1 MSSALGHMGKVRR
14 DMLGK
19 LDSDNHQCHH
29 HQSGKCSFDMLMM
42 MWRVLEI
49 DGCKLIAKHIKVLD
63 GGRLGWSK
71 TGVEPILGISLKVPC
86 IKYHLAPAAGI
97 RVHVKCDRQIEG
109 KSGGARSRWSYAGVG
124 RHPAWDKPI
133 NSIKVSP
140 TE

>member
-1 MSSALGHMGKVRR
+1 M
-14 DMLGK
+14 
-19 LDSDNHQCHH
+19 
-29 HQSGKCSFDMLMM
+29 
-42 MWRVLEI
+42 VLEN

-71 TGVEPILGISLKVPC
+71 TGVEPILGTSLKVPC

>member
-19 LDSDNHQCHH
+19 LDTDHHQCHH
-29 HQSGKCSFDMLMM
+29 HQSRKCSFYMLMM

-71 TGVEPILGISLKVPC
+71 TGVEAILGISFQVPC
-86 IKYHLAPAAGI
+86 ESITWHQQQ
-97 RVHVKCDRQIEG
+97 V
-109 KSGGARSRWSYAGVG
+109 SGCMLSAIDRSRESRVG
-124 RHPAWDKPI
+124 RGRGG
-133 NSIKVSP
+133 V
-140 TE
+140 TQV